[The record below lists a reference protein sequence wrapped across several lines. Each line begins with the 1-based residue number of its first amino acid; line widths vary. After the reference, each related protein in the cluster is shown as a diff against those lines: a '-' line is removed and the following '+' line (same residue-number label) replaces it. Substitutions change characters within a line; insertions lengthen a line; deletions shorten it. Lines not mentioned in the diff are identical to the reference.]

1 MYAVNRACK
10 VQITCRIFMT
20 LVAAAAPALS
30 PSLTLAQVSF
40 QDKTVSAGII
50 RDSESWGASWG
61 DWTGDGRPDLWVGNH
76 RNRPDFWRNNGDGT
90 FTNMTLL
97 IDPSRTLLDD
107 PYQDTHGAAWA
118 DFDNDGDQDL
128 GITTT
133 GRDFRFMV
141 NTNGTFTDRAK
152 AYALDNDSAGRLPS
166 WFDFTRD
173 GRLDVA
179 QVAFS
184 RAYFRQQNSGSS
196 SFTDVT
202 STLGISSSSCSGNY
216 GQLSDLNNDG
226 IPEFMCMDEGDF
238 PKKIYDT
245 STVPYKNIS
254 SIAPG
259 VGTQNDSAVA
269 DFNNDLRPDLF
280 FTRSRLRPSEATKVS
295 ANGAEAWVV
304 SSGSATKGFSFKAT
318 GSVTID
324 VNSEQPHFVGSN
336 VSIGNSNTHPSSIP
350 FTVNPGSVNG
360 MASNGNI
367 RVGYNSSTQTWA
379 VMLYPNSGGSNVSAY
394 FTATGSGMSNVA
406 GVNLK
411 TDDGPMTPKLLLN
424 TGSGFQDVTSQVGLN
439 APISCDSVVAEDFD
453 NDMDIDLYLVC
464 RGMTENI
471 VNRYYENLGNGT
483 FREVTGFGA
492 EGAVGSG
499 LASGAGAGES
509 VIVADYDVDGR
520 PDLLVTNGLRLLK
533 GSPSNYVGPLRE
545 VGPVE
550 LFRNTTTDGNNWIEL
565 DLVGTG
571 TSNRDATGSK
581 VYATAGGVTQLREQN
596 GGYHRWSQ
604 NDRRI
609 HFGLAHNG
617 QADIQVR
624 WPNGTVEQFNGL
636 QANRLYRVTEGGS
649 AQAETLNPVPPFP
662 TPTAGDECGAPQY
675 LAKWD
680 RAVFVW
686 KDCTSGVWS
695 VQVTAGDYKSAT
707 YSGTVT
713 AAAGQT
719 FTSVTRKNLESGEGD
734 VVNSSDPTK
743 IVYHLSPQA
752 SNEDGFGF
760 TLPTGATGCFS
771 AQLPPGAMVLLGAGT
786 KPVPAAFD
794 LGTFAACTNSVSLSI
809 ADASGVETDG
819 MLNFTVSLSSAS
831 SSTVTVDYQTQP
843 GTATAPAD
851 YTSVSDTLVFNPGQT
866 SKTISVPLIDDGI
879 SEGPETFTVQLGN
892 ASNAVISDGTAVGT
906 INDGGSSGVSPC
918 GMPSY
923 DKAVDQGVYLWR
935 DCGTDIWHM
944 AVTAGGAPS
953 QIIYQGDV
961 TFEPGG
967 SQRDAEQH
975 REQRR
980 AGFERRP
987 GGGGLHAEDE
997 DDGLRRLRLY
1007 ALQRCQCLLYGAA
1020 ELAGRR
1026 QRSHRFCK
1034 CRPHLAYRPQYAGQ
1048 LSVVLTSYGFLTLP
1062 EQYCAANRGYLTRI
1076 APPEIIPAGRS
1087 GSGSWAVTT

>member
-1 MYAVNRACK
+1 MRARCVNKNNIKGAITPVIGFIAV
-10 VQITCRIFMT
+10 
-20 LVAAAAPALS
+20 LAPLS
-30 PSLTLAQVSF
+30 SFAQVSF
-40 QDKTVSAGII
+40 QEQTVSSGII
-50 RDSESWGASWG
+50 RESESWGAAWG
-61 DWTGDGRPDLWVGNH
+61 DWSGDGRADLWVGNH

-97 IDPSRTLLDD
+97 IDPSRTFLND
-107 PYQDTHGAAWA
+107 PTQDTHGAAWG

-128 GITTT
+128 GVATT

-141 NTNGTFTDRAK
+141 NTNSAFTDK
-152 AYALDNDSAGRLPS
+152 AASYNVLDDGAGRLPV

-179 QVAFS
+179 QVS
-184 RAYFRQQNSGSS
+184 TTTPKMRQQNSGSS

-202 STLGISSSSCSGNY
+202 KTLKVTCGGGNY
-216 GQLSDLNNDG
+216 AQLSDLNNDG
-226 IPEFMCMDEGDF
+226 IPEFICFDEGVF
-238 PKKIYDT
+238 PQKIYDT
-245 STVPYKNIS
+245 HTVPYKDIT
-254 SIAPG
+254 SIAPTIG
-259 VGTQNDSAVA
+259 DVNDSAIA
-269 DFNNDLRPDLF
+269 DFNNDLLPDFF
-280 FTRSRLRPSEATKVS
+280 FTRGRLRPTEATKVS
-295 ANGAEAWVV
+295 DTSIEAWVV
-304 SSGSATKGFSFKAT
+304 SAATSGSKGFSFQAS
-318 GSVTID
+318 GPVTFGI
-324 VNSEQPHFVGSN
+324 NSEQPEFLAGD
-336 VSIGNSNTHPSSIP
+336 VSIGSSKTHPSALP
-350 FTVNPGSVNG
+350 FTVDPNSVNG
-360 MASNGNI
+360 MASGNYI
-367 RVGYNSSTQTWA
+367 VIGYDKNTQTWTVILNPGA
-379 VMLYPNSGGSNVSAY
+379 RGSNVSAY
-394 FTATGSGMSNVA
+394 FTATASTVSVPTGI
-406 GVNLK
+406 NLG
-411 TDDGPMTPKLLLN
+411 TNDGPMNSKLLLN
-424 TGSGFQDVTSQVGLN
+424 TGSGFQDVTNQSGLN
-439 APISCDSVVAEDFD
+439 APINCDSVAAEDFD
-453 NDMDIDLYLVC
+453 NDMDIDVYLVC

-752 SNEDGFGF
+752 SNKDGFGF

-918 GMPSY
+918 GMPTY
-923 DKAVDQGVYLWR
+923 DTSTDQGVYLWR
-935 DCGTDIWHM
+935 DCGTDTWHM
-944 AVTAGGAPS
+944 AATAGGAPS

-961 TFEPGG
+961 TSNLAVLNVTPNSIESNDVLDSNADPAVVDYTLKMKTTGY
-967 SQRDAEQH
+967 D
-975 REQRR
+975 
-980 AGFERRP
+980 GFDFTLSSGASACFTASPSSP
-987 GGGGLHAEDE
+987 GGG
-997 DDGLRRLRLY
+997 
-1007 ALQRCQCLLYGAA
+1007 
-1020 ELAGRR
+1020 
-1026 QRSHRFCK
+1026 
-1034 CRPHLAYRPQYAGQ
+1034 
-1048 LSVVLTSYGFLTLP
+1048 SVVIGSANAVLTSPIDLNTL
-1062 EQYCAANRGYLTRI
+1062 
-1076 APPEIIPAGRS
+1076 
-1087 GSGSWAVTT
+1087 GSCP